1 MPLMCLG
8 RKIHAGLR
16 PAHER
21 TSLLGARSPLHPG
34 EAGVATVPDTRLRTA
49 GPASGAG
56 LEDTGRAWPEPPRER
71 VTSVSAPHPRL
82 PSPIPVAPPGRNL
95 GTGRPQLCWALG
107 LHLGDELLGRLA
119 PPRPGPPPASHTE
132 QRLSESVRR

>member
-1 MPLMCLG
+1 MSPPFRTLDYG
-8 RKIHAGLR
+8 PQARR
-16 PAHER
+16 P
-21 TSLLGARSPLHPG
+21 
-34 EAGVATVPDTRLRTA
+34 
-49 GPASGAG
+49 GAG

-119 PPRPGPPPASHTE
+119 PPRPGPPPASHTQ
-132 QRLSESVRR
+132 QRLAQSVRR

>member
-1 MPLMCLG
+1 MSPPFRTLDYG
-8 RKIHAGLR
+8 PQARR
-16 PAHER
+16 P
-21 TSLLGARSPLHPG
+21 
-34 EAGVATVPDTRLRTA
+34 
-49 GPASGAG
+49 GAG

-107 LHLGDELLGRLA
+107 LHLGDELLGRPA
-119 PPRPGPPPASHTE
+119 PARPPTRVTHRAAALRVGAKMS
-132 QRLSESVRR
+132 SGS